1 MIKNIFAL
9 WIIFSSCFAQNQ
21 KMTSNLLDYERQVV
35 PLMDKYKIPGMSVGV
50 SHNDSVV
57 YSKGFGFA
65 NIEKKIRPDGNT
77 PYSIASITKPFAT
90 AVMMRLVEENRL
102 NLDAR
107 IKDLYPGYEER
118 CKRILGYF
126 REEMP
131 EYTFMLEN
139 YHPERNDITLRH
151 HLTHTSENTPGDSYK
166 YNGFLFGMLSVA
178 VETATDSKFDELVDS
193 LIIDKLNLKNTASSQ
208 LDKSKNVMLN
218 KIALPYNPIDSGFGK
233 ADFPNPRLNAGAG
246 IISSVNDLLIF
257 DKAINNNIL
266 VSEETKNLQ
275 FEPYK
280 LNDGCLSPYGYGWF
294 TQKFKD
300 QTLIWHYGHHPG
312 SFSALYLKVLEKNLT
327 LIILAN
333 SDRLSHDFDLGKGD
347 VVKSEFAKRFL
358 DLFVGQL

>member
-1 MIKNIFAL
+1 MKKGILVL
-9 WIIFSSCFAQNQ
+9 WIIFNSCFAQNQ

-131 EYTFMLEN
+131 
-139 YHPERNDITLRH
+139 
-151 HLTHTSENTPGDSYK
+151 
-166 YNGFLFGMLSVA
+166 
-178 VETATDSKFDELVDS
+178 
-193 LIIDKLNLKNTASSQ
+193 
-208 LDKSKNVMLN
+208 
-218 KIALPYNPIDSGFGK
+218 
-233 ADFPNPRLNAGAG
+233 
-246 IISSVNDLLIF
+246 
-257 DKAINNNIL
+257 
-266 VSEETKNLQ
+266 
-275 FEPYK
+275 
-280 LNDGCLSPYGYGWF
+280 
-294 TQKFKD
+294 
-300 QTLIWHYGHHPG
+300 
-312 SFSALYLKVLEKNLT
+312 
-327 LIILAN
+327 
-333 SDRLSHDFDLGKGD
+333 
-347 VVKSEFAKRFL
+347 
-358 DLFVGQL
+358 

>member
-1 MIKNIFAL
+1 MKKSIFIF
-9 WIIFSSCFAQNQ
+9 WIIFSSCLAQNQ
-21 KMTSNLLDYERQVV
+21 KMAKKLSDFEQQFV
-35 PLMDKYKIPGMSVGV
+35 PLMEKYKIPGMSVGI

-65 NIEKKIRPDGNT
+65 NIEQNIQPDGNT
-77 PYSIASITKPFAT
+77 PYSIASITKPFAAT
-90 AVMMRLVEENRL
+90 VIMRLVEEKKL
-102 NLDAR
+102 NLDSK

-193 LIIDKLNLKNTASSQ
+193 MIIDRLNLKNTASSQ
-208 LDKSKNVMLN
+208 LDKSKKVLLS
-218 KIALPYNPIDSGFGK
+218 KIALPYNPTDSGFVR
-233 ADFPNPRLNAGAG
+233 ADFPNPNLNAGAG
-246 IISSVNDLLIF
+246 VISSVNDLMIF
-257 DKAINNNIL
+257 DKAINTNIL
-266 VSEETKNLQ
+266 VSDETKNLQ
-275 FEPYK
+275 FQPYK
-280 LNDGCLSPYGYGWF
+280 LNDGSLSHYGYGWF
-294 TQKFKD
+294 TQKYKD
-300 QTLIWHYGHHPG
+300 QTLVWHYGHHPG

-333 SDRLSHDFDLGKGD
+333 SDRLSRDFDLGKGD
-347 VVKSEFAKRFL
+347 VTKSEFAKRFL
-358 DLFVGQL
+358 NLFVGQ